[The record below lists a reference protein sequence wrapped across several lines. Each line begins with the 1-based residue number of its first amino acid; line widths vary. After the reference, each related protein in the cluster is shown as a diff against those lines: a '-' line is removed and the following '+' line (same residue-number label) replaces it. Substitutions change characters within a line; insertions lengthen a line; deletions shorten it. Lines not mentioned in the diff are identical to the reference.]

1 MFHPIRTYRNTV
13 LAIQLTITNTQR
25 MLLGL
30 ITALDRNTATTAELL
45 ATAKET
51 LKAAQATQTA
61 TAYLAAA
68 EQHRREQ
75 AGLRHEF

>member
-1 MFHPIRTYRNTV
+1 MIHPIRTFKNTV
-13 LAIQLTITNTQR
+13 LAVQLTITNTQR

-45 ATAKET
+45 ATAQAT
-51 LKAAQATQTA
+51 LKAAEATQTA

-68 EQHRREQ
+68 ERHSREQ
-75 AGLRHEF
+75 SGQRHDF